1 MAAFES
7 WGYRLTVSRA
17 RGKSTLSRD
26 DWVKAAFETLNR
38 EGIDQVRV
46 EPLAASLG
54 VTKGSFY
61 WHFRNRQDLLDA
73 LIEYW
78 EKEMTQTVLD
88 AAKVFHGSPEQRL
101 INTFREIISK
111 ERTKYDPAVRHW
123 AKFDPRVRQAVENI
137 DKVRLSFLQGLF
149 QDIGYDAV
157 HAETRARLMYYYV
170 MGESIVT
177 IKEPMSKRLRMLNEK
192 IRIIMQPLK
201 SEETLPSE

>member
-1 MAAFES
+1 M
-7 WGYRLTVSRA
+7 TRA
-17 RGKSTLSRD
+17 RATSKPTLSREA
-26 DWVKAAFETLNR
+26 WVQAAFDTLYR

-61 WHFRNRQDLLDA
+61 WHFKNRQDLLDA

-149 QDIGYDAV
+149 QDIGYDPKQ
-157 HAETRARLMYYYV
+157 AETRARLMYYYV

-177 IKEPMSKRLRMLNEK
+177 IKEPMSKRVRMLDEK
-192 IRIIMQPLK
+192 IRIIMQPLR
-201 SEETLPSE
+201 EEQRASAERI